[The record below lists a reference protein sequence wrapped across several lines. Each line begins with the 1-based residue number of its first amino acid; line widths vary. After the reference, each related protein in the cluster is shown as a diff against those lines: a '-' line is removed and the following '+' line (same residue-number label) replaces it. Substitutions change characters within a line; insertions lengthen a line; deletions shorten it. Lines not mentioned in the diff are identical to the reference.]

1 MNALKL
7 AIGAACLTA
16 CTADVEAPPE
26 TESPVSLSPVSIM
39 AFNVENL
46 FDTTDD
52 AGKDD
57 KTFLPLAM
65 KQDVA
70 HIAQCNAIEVDRWRR
85 QCLEWDWN
93 EAALAI
99 KLERV
104 ANAILQVNDGRG
116 PDIVA
121 LQEIENI
128 GILERLRTEHLQ
140 AAGYGPA
147 ILIEGQDLR
156 GIDVAFLSR
165 LPLASEPVLHDLRF
179 DDSIPKER
187 EQDTRGVLQA
197 DFELPDGTTLTGFS
211 VHFPAP
217 FHPTEMRE
225 AAYRHLNALKDS
237 LPEDRPTFAA
247 GDFNTTSVEDAD
259 KDMLGRFVRDE
270 WTVAHEV
277 GCAGCLGTS
286 YYQPRDDW
294 SFLDMVIWSDGDGW
308 TLDAGS
314 VAIPKDAP
322 EQSREIKPGI
332 LTPRRFDMVGMSG
345 ISDHYPVLVTIS
357 RAGE

>member
-1 MNALKL
+1 
-7 AIGAACLTA
+7 
-16 CTADVEAPPE
+16 
-26 TESPVSLSPVSIM
+26 M

-46 FDTTDD
+46 FDTKDD

-57 KTFLPLAM
+57 KTFLPLSM
-65 KQDVA
+65 KQSEA
-70 HIAQCNAIEVDRWRR
+70 HIAECNDIEVDRWRQ

-93 EAALAI
+93 EEVLAI

-104 ANAILQVNDGRG
+104 ASAILQVNDGRG

-121 LQEIENI
+121 LQEIENV

-140 AAGYGPA
+140 AAGYEPA

-165 LPLASEPVLHDLRF
+165 LPLAGEPELHALRF
-179 DDSIPKER
+179 GDSIPKER

-237 LPEDRPTFAA
+237 LPDNRPVFAA
-247 GDFNTTSVEDAD
+247 GDFNTTSVEDVE
-259 KDMLGRFVRDE
+259 KNMLGRFVRDT
-270 WTVAHEV
+270 WTIAHEV
-277 GCAGCLGTS
+277 GCDGCPGTS
-286 YYQPRDDW
+286 YYQPRKDW
-294 SFLDMVIWSDGDGW
+294 SFLDMVIWSDGSDW
-308 TLDAGS
+308 TLDADS

-322 EQSREIKPGI
+322 EQSREIKPGT
-332 LTPRRFDMVGMSG
+332 LAPKRFNMQHVSG
-345 ISDHYPVLVTIS
+345 ISDHYPILVTI
-357 RAGE
+357 RPDGDR